1 MSDGKSERRRSALR
15 AAIQMGGASRSK
27 DQLLEDL
34 AQAVAFLLS
43 DEDTLDLILFLL
55 KEKAPRSGIAE
66 RRRRRIEEE
75 MDDGDHGKDG
85 R

>member
-1 MSDGKSERRRSALR
+1 MLAGKTVKRRKALR
-15 AAIQMGGASRSK
+15 ASIQMGGASRSNT
-27 DQLLEDL
+27 QILEDL

-66 RRRRRIEEE
+66 RRRRRIVEEIK
-75 MDDGDHGKDG
+75 DGDHGEDG